1 MPQNMTRTLIIGMLL
16 ALGSAIVYVL
26 VSASAAPPSHTPF
39 EKFAQ
44 GPLEGLDFAYAG
56 EVIEGA
62 EFIAPDG
69 SVTSMPALRGKVV
82 LVNLW
87 ATWCGPCERE
97 MPTLATL
104 QTARGGEAFSV
115 IAISV
120 DSEEDR
126 DHARNELTRWSNGA
140 LELYHA
146 PDFKITYD
154 IGVRGFPTSILYAA
168 DGTEITR
175 FAGELDWSSFEAVAL
190 IDAAIEARF

>member
-1 MPQNMTRTLIIGMLL
+1 MPQKMTRTLIIGMLL
-16 ALGSAIVYVL
+16 ALGGAIVYVL
-26 VSASAAPPSHTPF
+26 SSASAGREPDTPL
-39 EKFAQ
+39 ERFAT

-56 EVIEGA
+56 ELIEGA

-69 SVTSMPALRGKVV
+69 SVTSMPALRGKAL

-97 MPTLATL
+97 MPTLAAL
-104 QTARGGEAFSV
+104 QTARGGEAFNV

-120 DSEEDR
+120 DAEEDR
-126 DHARNELTRWSNGA
+126 DHARSELARWSGGV

-154 IGVRGFPTSILYAA
+154 MGARGFPTSVLYNAK
-168 DGTEITR
+168 GEEIAR
-175 FAGELDWSSFEAVAL
+175 YAGELDWSSFEAVAL
-190 IDAAIEARF
+190 IDAVIAADR

>member
-16 ALGSAIVYVL
+16 ALGGAIVYVL
-26 VSASAAPPSHTPF
+26 MSASAGPAPHSPF

-44 GPLEGLDFAYAG
+44 EPLEGLDFAYAG

-97 MPTLATL
+97 MPTLAAL
-104 QTARGGEAFSV
+104 QTARGGDTFTV
-115 IAISV
+115 VAISV

-126 DHARNELTRWSNGA
+126 EHARDELTRWSNGS
-140 LELYHA
+140 LDLYHA

-154 IGVRGFPTSILYAA
+154 MGARGFPTSILYNAE
-168 DGTEITR
+168 GEEIVR
-175 FAGELDWSSFEAVAL
+175 YAGELDWASFEAIGLV
-190 IDAAIEARF
+190 DAVIAADS

>member
-1 MPQNMTRTLIIGMLL
+1 MPRHMTRALITGMLL
-16 ALGSAIVYVL
+16 TLGGAIVYVL
-26 VSASAAPPSHTPF
+26 MSASAGPAPQTTY

-56 EVIEGA
+56 EQIEGA

-69 SVTSMPALRGKVV
+69 TLTSMPALRGKVL

-97 MPTLATL
+97 MPTLAAL
-104 QTARGGEAFSV
+104 QTARGGDKFDV

-120 DSEEDR
+120 DAEEDR
-126 DHARNELTRWSNGA
+126 DHARSELERWSGNQ
-140 LELYHA
+140 LQLYHA

-154 IGVRGFPTSILYAA
+154 IGARGFPTSILYN
-168 DGTEITR
+168 GNGIEIAR
-175 FAGELDWSSFEAVAL
+175 YSGELDWASFEAVAF
-190 IDAAIEARF
+190 IDAVIAADS